1 MLQLLFNA
9 TFTLHDLLNLL
20 NLLQPDFVSVHEMSV
35 DVRYLALGG
44 VTAILLFGTLYSV
57 AYDTYLDTSNP
68 VLTQLPHHLHTTHY
82 FANKAN
88 ILNLYFIK
96 RAWGW
101 TSAAFLTL
109 WLTSPPHKRTV
120 HRVIKWGVETAVW
133 LVFTSWFFGPALLER
148 LTAASGGEC
157 TVTLQSGTVFTV
169 PYEYCFT
176 RTAISR
182 ETHPSL
188 FVGPFAESS
197 LWVPDDR
204 LPVLPR
210 LRKGHD
216 VSGHVFLLTM
226 SVLFLVDQIRGSLR
240 ARTWSPAHACAV
252 AFNIVLVAIWLFAI
266 STTSVYFHSPF
277 EKFTGYLLGVAGYAV
292 TLLS

>member
-1 MLQLLFNA
+1 
-9 TFTLHDLLNLL
+9 
-20 NLLQPDFVSVHEMSV
+20 MSV
-35 DVRYLALGG
+35 DVRHAAFGG
-44 VTAILLFGTLYSV
+44 ITAILLFGTLYSV
-57 AYDTYLDTSNP
+57 TYDTYLDTSDP
-68 VLTQLPHHLHTTHY
+68 ALTHLPHHLHTTHY

-88 ILNLYFIK
+88 ILNSYFIK

-120 HRVIKWGVETAVW
+120 YRVVKWGVETAIW

-148 LTAASGGEC
+148 LTVASGGVC
-157 TVTLQSGTVFTV
+157 TATLQSGAVFAV
-169 PYEYCFT
+169 PYEYCLT

-188 FVGPFAESS
+188 FAESVAES

-226 SVLFLVDQIRGSLR
+226 SALFLVDQIRVSLR
-240 ARTWSPAHACAV
+240 ARTWSLAHACAV
-252 AFNIVLVAIWLFAI
+252 AFNIVLVGIWLFAI
-266 STTSVYFHSPF
+266 YTTSVYFHSPF
-277 EKFTGYLLGVAGYAV
+277 EKFTGYLLGVAGYVV
-292 TLLS
+292 TLLL